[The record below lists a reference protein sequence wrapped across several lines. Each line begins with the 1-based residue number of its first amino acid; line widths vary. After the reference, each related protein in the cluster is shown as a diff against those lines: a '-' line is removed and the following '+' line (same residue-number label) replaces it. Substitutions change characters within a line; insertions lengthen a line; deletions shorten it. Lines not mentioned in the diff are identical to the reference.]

1 MIKESNSRLKI
12 LQREQES
19 QMREIHRRIESK
31 VEGAEESL
39 ANADEKYQPVIM
51 ALSTQKGRRGPT
63 GSPGPPGQNG
73 AAGAPGR
80 PGGRGQ
86 VSITLPHIT
95 MRNPQRILEKSGKGG
110 HKLTLL
116 AVAVYSLAGGAKG
129 SSRAKGAQGEG
140 GQARLARQAW
150 AEGRRGI
157 ARTCGCAGAK
167 GVWP

>member
-19 QMREIHRRIESK
+19 EMREIHRRIEGK

-39 ANADEKYQPVIM
+39 ADADDKYEPVIM
-51 ALSTQKGRRGPT
+51 ALSTQPGRRGPT

-73 AAGAPGR
+73 APGAPGR

-86 VSITLPHIT
+86 VGIVPLPYPTAKSSSHTGI
-95 MRNPQRILEKSGKGG
+95 EKGRPEAEAPRSCF
-110 HKLTLL
+110 L
-116 AVAVYSLAGGAKG
+116 SFAG
-129 SSRAKGAQGEG
+129 RAKGTSRTEGAQGKG

-150 AEGRRGI
+150 AKGRRRV
-157 ARTCGCAGAK
+157 ARACGCAGAK
-167 GVWP
+167 RVWP